1 MSANRERVIGSI
13 RREVLGHILIT
24 NESHA
29 PQVLSTYQQHCNEHR
44 PHRARNQL
52 PPDIHR
58 SPPLRFV
65 RDGSPWGSRP

>member
-1 MSANRERVIGSI
+1 MSATRERVIGSI

-29 PQVLSTYQQHCNEHR
+29 QQVLSTYQQHYNEHR

-52 PPDIHR
+52 PPDVPAAPCCA
-58 SPPLRFV
+58 S
-65 RDGSPWGSRP
+65 